1 MIARLKELGAGG
13 PANILLVDPNASVRN
28 LQAFAREVMPSF
40 RPSRSAA
47 AE

>member
-1 MIARLKELGAGG
+1 
-13 PANILLVDPNASVRN
+13 VRN

-40 RPSRSAA
+40 QTSRYAA